1 MSHANHNNGSA
12 SGLIWKLMIAPAVVV
27 LLLVAFG
34 IFSYTNLN
42 KVQKDTAELNL
53 AVNTERLAQEVEA
66 TTNAM
71 HAVAYRAYSMVT
83 SKDETAVKKGLNM
96 MVRQTS
102 VMNDLKFSLGTVEDP
117 KFAAT
122 IEKFNL
128 YAAEIKLAGA
138 ELASNPSLALEHIQT
153 AEEHYDGLITEL
165 LLLGSEG
172 RIHAESIREEMDKS
186 LVFLKLSV
194 LGLLVLATVVGLLVS
209 MWVSR
214 LVAKPLTQMQAKIAE
229 IERTNDFSLRVSVS
243 SHDEVG
249 QTARSVN
256 ALLSTLQSSVQ
267 EVNGVMTAVSKGDL
281 DQRVHADLR
290 GDMGQLK
297 DAMNQSLDSVQNT
310 MNVVDDAMQALQKG
324 NFSSHINLQGLEGQ
338 YLSTL
343 QQASDAMSS
352 LSTMLNDVGTV
363 MDKVSKGQ
371 LNVSVTAQGQGD
383 LDRLKYNINQS
394 LQTLREAMRAI
405 NGNARQVAAAS
416 EQTSHAVGQISD
428 GAQNQTHA
436 ISQVATAVRQTVTT
450 VSEVSRNTELAS
462 QKSRQSFLAVRSS
475 MAKMEDMVALVNNIA
490 SNSEKINKITEVIEG
505 IANKTNLLTL
515 NAAIEAARAGE
526 HGKGFAVVAD
536 EVGKLAVNSAQS
548 SQEIAL
554 LVKQAVDEA
563 NQAVTS
569 VFQVSQEMGNIE
581 RGTQE
586 TDDMLQ
592 RIAVALEEQSAAVE
606 QINANLTNVDQ
617 IAQSN
622 ASASE
627 EITATVIELAKIA
640 DNTRRQ
646 VDQFK
651 L

>member
-1 MSHANHNNGSA
+1 
-12 SGLIWKLMIAPAVVV
+12 
-27 LLLVAFG
+27 
-34 IFSYTNLN
+34 
-42 KVQKDTAELNL
+42 
-53 AVNTERLAQEVEA
+53 
-66 TTNAM
+66 
-71 HAVAYRAYSMVT
+71 
-83 SKDETAVKKGLNM
+83 
-96 MVRQTS
+96 
-102 VMNDLKFSLGTVEDP
+102 
-117 KFAAT
+117 
-122 IEKFNL
+122 
-128 YAAEIKLAGA
+128 
-138 ELASNPSLALEHIQT
+138 
-153 AEEHYDGLITEL
+153 
-165 LLLGSEG
+165 
-172 RIHAESIREEMDKS
+172 
-186 LVFLKLSV
+186 
-194 LGLLVLATVVGLLVS
+194 
-209 MWVSR
+209 
-214 LVAKPLTQMQAKIAE
+214 
-229 IERTNDFSLRVSVS
+229 
-243 SHDEVG
+243 
-249 QTARSVN
+249 
-256 ALLSTLQSSVQ
+256 
-267 EVNGVMTAVSKGDL
+267 
-281 DQRVHADLR
+281 
-290 GDMGQLK
+290 
-297 DAMNQSLDSVQNT
+297 
-310 MNVVDDAMQALQKG
+310 
-324 NFSSHINLQGLEGQ
+324 
-338 YLSTL
+338 
-343 QQASDAMSS
+343 
-352 LSTMLNDVGTV
+352 
-363 MDKVSKGQ
+363 
-371 LNVSVTAQGQGD
+371 VTAQGQGD

-436 ISQVATAVRQTVTT
+436 ISQVATALRQTVTT

-505 IANKTNLLTL
+505 IANKTNLLSL

-627 EITATVIELAKIA
+627 EITATVMELAKIA